1 MSMGRFSFADAREP
15 LAEIESNLPGFEA
28 FTEDG
33 NLQKLKMPL
42 SRIRIDKN
50 MHAMLT

>member
-1 MSMGRFSFADAREP
+1 MSRGRFSFPEVREP
-15 LAEIESNLPGFEA
+15 LAGVISHFPGFDA

-42 SRIRIDKN
+42 SRI
-50 MHAMLT
+50 